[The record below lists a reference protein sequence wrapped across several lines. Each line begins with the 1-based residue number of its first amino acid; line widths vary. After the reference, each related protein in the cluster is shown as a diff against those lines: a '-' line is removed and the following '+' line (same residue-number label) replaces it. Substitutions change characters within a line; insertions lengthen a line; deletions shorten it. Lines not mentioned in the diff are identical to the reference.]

1 MNVCSSGVLP
11 VPVILCLHVL
21 CYVGPM
27 ANKLM
32 NDDDYDMLI
41 RVHSVVRSVYLC
53 SLCMYVCMYV
63 VFVLER

>member
-1 MNVCSSGVLP
+1 
-11 VPVILCLHVL
+11 
-21 CYVGPM
+21 
-27 ANKLM
+27 M